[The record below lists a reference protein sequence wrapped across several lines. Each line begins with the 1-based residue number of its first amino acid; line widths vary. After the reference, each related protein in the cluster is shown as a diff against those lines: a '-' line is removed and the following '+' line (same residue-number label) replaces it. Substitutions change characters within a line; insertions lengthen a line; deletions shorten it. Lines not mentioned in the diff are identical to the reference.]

1 VAARFRAPA
10 PPPAQKAAGMIRL
23 STLFWLVL
31 VLVSGFA
38 MFAVKYAVQ
47 SQEDELNRIKRAT
60 IAEEH
65 AIRTNEAEWA
75 YLTRPET
82 LDEMNRHYLSLQPI
96 ATKQLRVTL
105 TDIPLRPQTPFPVD
119 APAAAEPSADG
130 RPPSA
135 PSEPIASA
143 APEAPTTPA
152 APTMPAAA
160 GKPARAADL
169 AKSTPKAAAK
179 PALPARRPTSLD
191 ELIAQVAASR

>member
-1 VAARFRAPA
+1 
-10 PPPAQKAAGMIRL
+10 
-23 STLFWLVL
+23 
-31 VLVSGFA
+31 

-119 APAAAEPSADG
+119 APAAAEPSADA

-143 APEAPTTPA
+143 APE

-179 PALPARRPTSLD
+179 PALPTRRPTSLD